1 MGTGCLMREEGESVK
16 VLVAE
21 DDVVSRRILEKLLVQ
36 WGYEPVSACN
46 GGEAW
51 VILQEPDAPQLAL
64 LDWIMPEMDGM
75 ELCRRIRHRE
85 SGPYVYMI
93 LVTARNQR
101 EEMLQALDDGVDDY
115 LVKPW
120 DVAELRGRLN
130 AGTRIVRLQEELIH
144 AQDALR
150 FQASHDSLTGL
161 SNRQE
166 ILDTLQRELGRARRQ
181 HTMVGVVLADLD
193 RFKRVNDTCGHLI
206 GDAVLEEAARRI
218 LGSVRSYDAVGRYGG
233 EEFLVVVPSADGLGV
248 LAHAKRIN
256 AAFDGRPFAAQ
267 GASLN
272 LTLSLGVAL
281 ADDSVSLNAR
291 DLLRA
296 ADAAL
301 YRGKRKG
308 RNRIEFAT
316 AAELEGVFSTPIL
329 LANA

>member
-1 MGTGCLMREEGESVK
+1 MK

-21 DDVVSRRILEKLLVQ
+21 DDVLSRRILEKMLVQ

-46 GGEAW
+46 GSEAW
-51 VILQEPDAPQLAL
+51 GILQQADAPQLAL
-64 LDWIMPEMDGM
+64 LDWVMPEMDGM
-75 ELCRRIRHRE
+75 ELCRRIRARE
-85 SGPYVYMI
+85 SGTYVYVI
-93 LVTARNQR
+93 LLTARNQR
-101 EEMLQALDDGVDDY
+101 EEMLQALNDGVDDY

-120 DVAELRGRLN
+120 DVAEMRARLN
-130 AGTRIVRLQEELIH
+130 AGTRIVRLQEELIR

-166 ILDTLQRELGRARRQ
+166 ILDTLQRELSRGRRQ
-181 HTMVGVVLADLD
+181 HTAVGVVLADLD

-206 GDAVLEEAARRI
+206 GDEVLEEAARRI

-233 EEFLVVVPSADGLGV
+233 EEFLVVAPSEDALGV
-248 LAHAKRIN
+248 LAHAKRIH
-256 AAFDGRPFAAQ
+256 AAFDGRPFVAQ
-267 GASLN
+267 GASLQ
-272 LTLSLGVAL
+272 LTLSLGVAV
-281 ADDSVSLNAR
+281 ADDSVSLDAR

-316 AAELEGVFSTPIL
+316 PAELAGVFPVPVL